1 MNKLIDILNKVGQRK
16 DIMLAVML
24 LAIVFMMILPLPT
37 ALVDVLI
44 GTNMS
49 IAVVLLMLAIY
60 ITTPLEFSAF
70 PAVLLI
76 TTLFRLSLS
85 ITTTRLILL
94 QGDAGQIVYSKNVN
108 AAPEKPMPDYVKR
121 ALREHYAAQIEAVAD
136 RFNRDLSHWL
146 K

>member
-1 MNKLIDILNKVGQRK
+1 MNLMNKLIDILNKVGQRK

-44 GTNMS
+44 GANMS

-70 PAVLLI
+70 PA
-76 TTLFRLSLS
+76 
-85 ITTTRLILL
+85 
-94 QGDAGQIVYSKNVN
+94 
-108 AAPEKPMPDYVKR
+108 
-121 ALREHYAAQIEAVAD
+121 
-136 RFNRDLSHWL
+136 
-146 K
+146 